1 VVFGDIVFD
10 AVRGS
15 VVLSTEALMA
25 YLATRLR
32 PSRILLAGLEAAVWA
47 DSPGRPRRID
57 RITPSNYASMAE
69 SVGGSHGTDVTGGM
83 KAKVED
89 MLALVKAVP
98 DLTVHIISGEADGN
112 VRAALA
118 GSLEGTTIACD

>member
-1 VVFGDIVFD
+1 MKKLRDEERQYEDYLQYRPQVERNLSNLRAEVV
-10 AVRGS
+10 S
-15 VVLSTEALMA
+15 
-25 YLATRLR
+25 
-32 PSRILLAGLEAAVWA
+32 
-47 DSPGRPRRID
+47 
-57 RITPSNYASMAE
+57 
-69 SVGGSHGTDVTGGM
+69 M